1 LQSGGR
7 LTLMHEAIT
16 TFLLYSFLLI
26 YHGENLI
33 MNEAKYIYMDGEFVA
48 WADAKVHILT
58 HTLHYG
64 NAVFEGTRAY
74 QTEDGLAIY
83 RLEDHTKRLYN
94 SAKIVAIKP
103 NIEYSALVQA
113 HIDLLK
119 MNDFKENV
127 YIRPLVY
134 LGYGQMGIYHKNVP
148 VNTSIAAWEWGA
160 YLGDEGLANGIDCCT
175 SSITRNPNR
184 STFGKAK
191 AAANY
196 LNSQMAKYEA
206 IENGFEEA
214 LMLDENGFIAEGT
227 GECIFVVRDGVL
239 ISPPND
245 NSLESITQNT
255 ILQLADEMKI
265 KIERRNITRDE
276 IYISDEVFL
285 TGTAAEVTPV
295 KTLDHRTIGE
305 GSRGP
310 VTKRLQE
317 AYFDVVYGRNPKY
330 KHYLTYI

>member
-1 LQSGGR
+1 
-7 LTLMHEAIT
+7 
-16 TFLLYSFLLI
+16 
-26 YHGENLI
+26 
-33 MNEAKYIYMDGEFVA
+33 MNEAEYIWMDGNLVP
-48 WADAKVHILT
+48 WAEAKVHILT

-74 QTEDGLAIY
+74 QTEDGLAIFK
-83 RLEDHTKRLYN
+83 LDEHCKRLYN
-94 SAKIVAIKP
+94 SAKIVAIEP
-103 NIEYSALVQA
+103 NMPYEEVRQA

-119 MNDFKENV
+119 ANKFEGNV
-127 YIRPLVY
+127 YLRPLIY

-160 YLGDEGLANGIDCCT
+160 YLGAEGLEKGITTCT

-206 IENGFEEA
+206 IENGFDEA

-227 GECIFVVRDGVL
+227 GECIFIVRDGKL

-245 NSLESITQNT
+245 NSLESITQAT
-255 ILQLADEMKI
+255 VLELAKEMGI
-265 KIERRNITRDE
+265 EIERRNITRDE
-276 IYISDEVFL
+276 IYIADELFL

-295 KTLDHRTIGE
+295 RSFDHRIIGE
-305 GSRGP
+305 GKRGEI
-310 VTKRLQE
+310 TEKLQT
-317 AYFDVVYGRNPKY
+317 AYFDVVFGRNEKY